1 MRGLSKTA
9 PFYLMNTHTNDN
21 GTAYFSKTTDNG
33 EKIFSFTQD
42 FTDYWSQDDQDLHET
57 HKQRVLANRLD
68 DQQSYHV
75 SYCTNRQ
82 EGEPD
87 TQDIMTGAEIA
98 DLQRNA
104 AFYGHRLEISTYP
117 VSLSYR
123 HA

>member
-1 MRGLSKTA
+1 
-9 PFYLMNTHTNDN
+9 MNTHKSEN
-21 GTAYFSKTTDNG
+21 GETYFSTINENG
-33 EKIFSFTQD
+33 ETIFSFTQD
-42 FTDYWSQDDQDLHET
+42 FTDYWSQDDQELHET
-57 HKQRVLANRLD
+57 HKQRILTNRLD

-104 AFYGHRLEISTYP
+104 AFYGHRLEISTSP
-117 VSLSYR
+117 VALSYR
-123 HA
+123 HSVNA